1 MEKLKPAIS
10 KSSISSLRF
19 QSKPDFDKFLK
30 FIKKETKDLKD
41 IETPKDGITKKVIGA
56 GAAGLGL
63 LGLSLLFK
71 GKGTDSGGEG
81 DDNFTFAV
89 GREDDT
95 LPRPPFAKPKPKAPR
110 TFRNLTKRGTRTFS
124 QRGKMFKRLGGRKE
138 ATRLR
143 NKQFVTSSG
152 GKMANVYGEV
162 GGDSANRKLR
172 GKDID
177 RTNRIISEKKRM
189 SPMKRLSPLNRK
201 IFKSLSDEE
210 KAANRL
216 IKNLTKKSGGKS
228 GKIGIIP
235 DPEGE
240 AMRKQRIKDNLQLE
254 KQQRDAISNQ
264 KMKNLVEA
272 ESGTK
277 IRDFKPT
284 TPDES
289 KLGEGRTIKK
299 RYRGRVKNRDV
310 VLRSGVRGFSKP
322 DPFNRF
328 GTVSNPIMSKNPFKK
343 GALSK
348 IFNSKVTKDTFLK
361 IPTKGKFFTKAGMF
375 FNHPI
380 PKGISFLITAYD
392 AYKEG
397 ESIVKVK
404 DNIFTAL
411 YDLGVAINNE
421 LFFPNDMSKHKL
433 YITESSN
440 DKIKAHKNEKN
451 NAIKEFRNKVSSDGG
466 GTKILIAPTDSGQ
479 NNTSSNN
486 IPSTSGGDKVSF
498 IPMEPLNI
506 GEDILLY
513 KLNA

>member
-71 GKGTDSGGEG
+71 GKGTSSGDEG

-95 LPRPPFAKPKPKAPR
+95 LPRPPFVKPKPKAPR
-110 TFRNLTKRGTRTFS
+110 RFKKLIRQEGTRTFRKGKETKKT
-124 QRGKMFKRLGGRKE
+124 QARQQVKRKVRGKKVFKKQLVTQAIGESGKKRKPLVRTQKRITSVTRGADYAGTRGTGFKYGQGDARFESGSFDPSNTERQFRNRGGRKINKKFGFDPSANIPKSVYDE
-138 ATRLR
+138 VRRIEKQLARTRSASKIERLTKRLQDIER
-143 NKQFVTSSG
+143 NSG
-152 GKMANVYGEV
+152 GRISTKFKTTRPGVLNFSKRNPFKRFNVA
-162 GGDSANRKLR
+162 DNPM
-172 GKDID
+172 
-177 RTNRIISEKKRM
+177 ISE
-189 SPMKRLSPLNRK
+189 N
-201 IFKSLSDEE
+201 
-210 KAANRL
+210 
-216 IKNLTKKSGGKS
+216 T
-228 GKIGIIP
+228 
-235 DPEGE
+235 
-240 AMRKQRIKDNLQLE
+240 
-254 KQQRDAISNQ
+254 
-264 KMKNLVEA
+264 
-272 ESGTK
+272 
-277 IRDFKPT
+277 
-284 TPDES
+284 
-289 KLGEGRTIKK
+289 
-299 RYRGRVKNRDV
+299 
-310 VLRSGVRGFSKP
+310 
-322 DPFNRF
+322 
-328 GTVSNPIMSKNPFKK
+328 FKK

-380 PKGISFLITAYD
+380 PKGISFLLTAYD
-392 AYKEG
+392 AYQEG
-397 ESIVKVK
+397 KSIVNLK
-404 DNIFTAL
+404 DNIFTAI
-411 YDLGVAINNE
+411 YDLGVAVNNE

-440 DKIKAHKNEKN
+440 DKIKAHKNDKN

-466 GTKILIAPTDSGQ
+466 GTKILIAPTDSGK

>member
-71 GKGTDSGGEG
+71 GKGTGSGGEG

-89 GREDDT
+89 GREDDIP
-95 LPRPPFAKPKPKAPR
+95 PRPPFGKPKPEAPKN
-110 TFRNLTKRGTRTFS
+110 FEKLTRRGTRTFS
-124 QRGKMFKRLGGRKE
+124 QRGELAKAKRGRKE
-138 ATRLR
+138 ARKIRKRFNT
-143 NKQFVTSSG
+143 KVTSNVN
-152 GKMANVYGEV
+152 ANQVGV
-162 GGDSANRKLR
+162 GGGSKKTTVAPESKLKPERPLRGSGKKYGAGDATFESGSVDLNNTERQFSNRGRNRVSTNRKLGFPADANIPKSVLDEVKR
-172 GKDID
+172 INETLS
-177 RTNRIISEKKRM
+177 RTT
-189 SPMKRLSPLNRK
+189 SPSKIKRLTQRLEDLRRNSGAETLNK
-201 IFKSLSDEE
+201 F
-210 KAANRL
+210 
-216 IKNLTKKSGGKS
+216 
-228 GKIGIIP
+228 
-235 DPEGE
+235 
-240 AMRKQRIKDNLQLE
+240 KQRRPGSFN
-254 KQQRDAISNQ
+254 
-264 KMKNLVEA
+264 
-272 ESGTK
+272 
-277 IRDFKPT
+277 
-284 TPDES
+284 
-289 KLGEGRTIKK
+289 
-299 RYRGRVKNRDV
+299 
-310 VLRSGVRGFSKP
+310 FSKTN
-322 DPFNRF
+322 PFNRF
-328 GTVSNPIMSKNPFKK
+328 GNMYNTIMSKNPFKK

-348 IFNSKVTKDTFLK
+348 IFDSKVTADTIFPKALK

-380 PKGISFLITAYD
+380 PKGITFLLTAYD
-392 AYKEG
+392 AYQEG
-397 ESIVKVK
+397 KSIVNLK
-404 DNIFTAL
+404 DNIFTAI
-411 YDLGVAINNE
+411 YDLGVAVNNE

-440 DKIKAHKNEKN
+440 DKIKAHKNDKN

-466 GTKILIAPTDSGQ
+466 GTKILIAPTDNGQ